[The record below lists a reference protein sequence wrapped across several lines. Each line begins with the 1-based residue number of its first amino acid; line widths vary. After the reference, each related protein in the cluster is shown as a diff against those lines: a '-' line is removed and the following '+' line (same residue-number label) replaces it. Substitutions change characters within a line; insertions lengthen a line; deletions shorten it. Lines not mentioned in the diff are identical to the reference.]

1 MTWGEDV
8 DRNPRWDWVE
18 VIAYLA
24 MLAILAYAIL
34 SDNRE
39 TPASEDTG
47 ASVATVTAVTSPTED
62 PSNYRGNDD

>member
-1 MTWGEDV
+1 MTWGDDV

-47 ASVATVTAVTSPTED
+47 ASVATVTAVTSPPRTLQT
-62 PSNYRGNDD
+62 YRGN